1 MPDKETREGLGANR
15 RSFRDEREKTEKNS
29 KTCEICGQRMEREPE
44 SGEYY
49 CPDCYD
55 ADH

>member
-1 MPDKETREGLGANR
+1 MADKKFREGSSAVR
-15 RSFRDEREKTEKNS
+15 RSFKDEREKTGKNS

-49 CPDCYD
+49 CPGCYD
-55 ADH
+55 ADR